1 MVSENL
7 LATYSLLSF
16 IQDSQKVDKG
26 KSILQ
31 LFIPI
36 VQETLNGMLSKRAID
51 GVIMGKSTL
60 EIRDAIK
67 ARFELEIP
75 PVALNSILSLIDT
88 DENRFVIN
96 SDKSFIIKAGYANGI
111 DKQYSNQKAWIS
123 SLKKNYKAFCNRE
136 NVDFD
141 FQELVIFIQDQKN
154 RIFEGNPTRITD
166 QKYYVSK
173 YVSEK
178 IRLKDKYY
186 KTICNIY
193 LGGIITSYLSFTIT
207 EGVMNTELLLDTN
220 FYISLCNLNTEE
232 SYETCCQLF
241 ETARNLGFRFSI
253 LQRTIEQIRILLTN
267 RIKNFECRSSR
278 AAWDESDIHAACVRR
293 GMDSSSDLQLYKD
306 GIMNDLAQKGINV
319 IHDAMIKSFIDK
331 ASISEEYRSL
341 KAIRR
346 NSESALN
353 DVIAQTYVEHKR
365 TSKKIAEF
373 SDVNCW
379 FLTNSTSF
387 NKHELEVPVWQR
399 KSINA
404 ADLLLLLW
412 YANPSLDLK
421 NTTSMLAM
429 SSLSANILRYRS
441 EKGPTI
447 KIIDKIQNRV
457 AKLQT
462 NGLVTQEAIAKL
474 CIRMSEGCIDET
486 EANRLVSMPTSEF
499 VKYVEHIRTSENAY
513 FEKEEENENLR
524 SEIDSL
530 NKKNETKDAKLKMK
544 DMQLHSFLYILF
556 AIVIYIIYWF
566 FIRKQI
572 LNEWV
577 DFSVQ
582 TIYWI
587 ITCVLTNFID
597 HGKIWL
603 GVKSFISPNSVIKK
617 IIEDKKSYPNKIPS

>member
-16 IQDSQKVDKG
+16 IQDNQNVDKS

-36 VQETLNGMLSKRAID
+36 VQDALNWMLSKNASSGEIK
-51 GVIMGKSTL
+51 GKSTL

-67 ARFELEIP
+67 IRFELEIP
-75 PVALNSILSLIDT
+75 PFALNSILSLMDT

-111 DKQYSNQKAWIS
+111 DKQYASQRKWIS
-123 SLKKNYKAFCNRE
+123 LLKNNYKIFCDRE
-136 NVDFD
+136 NVNFD
-141 FQELVIFIQDQKN
+141 FQELVTFIQDQKN
-154 RIFEGNPTRITD
+154 RIFEGNSTQVTN

-173 YVSEK
+173 YVAEK
-178 IRLKDKYY
+178 IRAKDTYY

-207 EGVMNTELLLDTN
+207 ERVMDTELLLDTN

-232 SYETCCQLF
+232 SYETCNQLF

-293 GMDSSSDLQLYKD
+293 GMNSSSDLQLYKD
-306 GIMNDLAQKGINV
+306 GIMNDLARKGINV
-319 IHDAMIKSFIDK
+319 INDAMIKPDIDK
-331 ASISEEYRSL
+331 ASRSEEYRSL
-341 KAIRR
+341 KVIRR

-353 DVIAQTYVEHKR
+353 DVIAQTYVENKR
-365 TSKKIAEF
+365 SSKKIAEF

-387 NKHELEVPVWQR
+387 NKHELKIPIWQR

-412 YANPSLDLK
+412 FANPSLDFG
-421 NTTSMLAM
+421 NTSSMLAM

-441 EKGPTI
+441 EKCPTV
-447 KIIDKIQNRV
+447 KIVDEIQHKV

-462 NGLVTQEAIAKL
+462 SGLVTQEAIAKL

-486 EANRLVSMPTSEF
+486 EANRLVTMPTSEF
-499 VKYVEHIRTSENAY
+499 VEYVEHIRTSENAY
-513 FEKEEENENLR
+513 YEIEAENENLR
-524 SEIDSL
+524 SKIASL
-530 NKKNETKDAKLKMK
+530 NEGDEIKDAKLEM
-544 DMQLHSFLYILF
+544 MGMRLYSFM
-556 AIVIYIIYWF
+556 YIIVAIIFYIVYWF

-572 LNEWV
+572 SNELL
-577 DFSVQ
+577 DFCVQ

-587 ITCVLTNFID
+587 ATCVLMNFIN

-603 GVKSFISPNSVIKK
+603 GLKSFFCPDSVMKK
-617 IIEDKKSYPNKIPS
+617 IAKNRRQLYQ

>member
-7 LATYSLLSF
+7 LATYSLLSV
-16 IQDSQKVDKG
+16 IQDSQKVDKR

-36 VQETLNGMLSKRAID
+36 VQATLNWMLSNATST
-51 GVIMGKSTL
+51 GVIMGKNTL

-67 ARFELEIP
+67 NRFEIEIP

-88 DENRFVIN
+88 DEKRFIVN
-96 SDKSFIIKAGYANGI
+96 TDKSFIIKAGYANEI
-111 DKQYSNQKAWIS
+111 DKQYSKQKEWIS
-123 SLKKNYKAFCNRE
+123 LLKKNYEAFCNRE
-136 NVDFD
+136 NVVFD
-141 FQELVIFIQDQKN
+141 FQELVTFIQDQKN
-154 RIFEGNPTRITD
+154 RIFEGNPTQITD

-173 YVSEK
+173 FVAEK

-186 KTICNIY
+186 KTICSIY
-193 LGGIITSYLSFTIT
+193 LGGVITSYLSFTIT
-207 EGVMNTELLLDTN
+207 EKVMDTELLLDTN

-232 SYETCCQLF
+232 SYETCSQLF
-241 ETARNLGFRFSI
+241 EMARNLGFRFSI
-253 LQRTIEQIRILLTN
+253 LQRTIEQIRILLSN
-267 RIKNFECRSSR
+267 RIRDFDCRDSR

-293 GMDSSSDLQLYKD
+293 EMVGSSELQLYKD
-306 GIMNDLAQKGINV
+306 GILNDLGQKGVNIIN
-319 IHDAMIKSFIDK
+319 DAMIRPIIEK
-331 ASISEEYRSL
+331 ASHSEEYRSL
-341 KAIRR
+341 KSIRK

-353 DVIAQTYVEHKR
+353 DVIAQKYVEHKR
-365 TSKKIAEF
+365 ASKKIAEF

-387 NKHELEVPVWQR
+387 NKHELEIPVWQR

-412 YANPSLDLK
+412 YANPSLDFE

-441 EKGPTI
+441 EKGPTA
-447 KIIDKIQNRV
+447 KIVDEIQHKV

-486 EANRLVSMPTSEF
+486 EANRLVTMPTSEF
-499 VKYVEHIRTSENAY
+499 VEYVERIRTSENAY
-513 FEKEEENENLR
+513 FEVEEENENLR
-524 SEIDSL
+524 SKIDILNEKSEI
-530 NKKNETKDAKLKMK
+530 KDAESEMK
-544 DMQLHSFLYILF
+544 DMRLYSVLYILA
-556 AIVIYIIYWF
+556 AIFVYIVYWF

-572 LNEWV
+572 LNEWI

-582 TIYWI
+582 TAYWI
-587 ITCVLTNFID
+587 VTCILPSFIN

-603 GVKSFISPNSVIKK
+603 GIKSLFRADSVVKK
-617 IIEDKKSYPNKIPS
+617 IMEDKRT

>member
-7 LATYSLLSF
+7 LATYSLLSV
-16 IQDSQKVDKG
+16 IQDSQKVDKR

-36 VQETLNGMLSKRAID
+36 VQATLKWMLSNATST
-51 GVIMGKSTL
+51 GVIMGKNIL

-67 ARFELEIP
+67 NRFEIEIP

-88 DENRFVIN
+88 DEKRFIVNI
-96 SDKSFIIKAGYANGI
+96 DKSFIIKAGYANGI
-111 DKQYSNQKAWIS
+111 DKQYSKQKEWIS
-123 SLKKNYKAFCNRE
+123 LLKKNYEAFCNRE
-136 NVDFD
+136 NVVFD
-141 FQELVIFIQDQKN
+141 FQELVTFIQDQKN
-154 RIFEGNPTRITD
+154 RIFEGNTTQITD

-173 YVSEK
+173 FVAEK

-186 KTICNIY
+186 KTICSIY

-207 EGVMNTELLLDTN
+207 EKVMDTELLLDTN

-232 SYETCCQLF
+232 SYETCSQLF
-241 ETARNLGFRFSI
+241 EMARNLGFRFSI
-253 LQRTIEQIRILLTN
+253 LQRTIEQIRILLSN
-267 RIKNFECRSSR
+267 RIRDFDCRDSR

-293 GMDSSSDLQLYKD
+293 EMVGSSELQLYKD
-306 GIMNDLAQKGINV
+306 GILNDLEQKGVNIIN
-319 IHDAMIKSFIDK
+319 DAMIRPIIEK
-331 ASISEEYRSL
+331 ASHSEEYRSL
-341 KAIRR
+341 KSIRK

-353 DVIAQTYVEHKR
+353 DVIAQKYVEHKR
-365 TSKKIAEF
+365 ASKKIAEF

-387 NKHELEVPVWQR
+387 NKHELEIPVWQR

-412 YANPSLDLK
+412 YANPSLDFE

-441 EKGPTI
+441 EKGPTA
-447 KIIDKIQNRV
+447 KIVDEIQHKL

-486 EANRLVSMPTSEF
+486 EANRLVTMPTSEF
-499 VKYVEHIRTSENAY
+499 VEYVEHIRTSENAY
-513 FEKEEENENLR
+513 YEVEEENENLR
-524 SEIDSL
+524 SKIDILNEKSEI
-530 NKKNETKDAKLKMK
+530 KDAESEMK
-544 DMQLHSFLYILF
+544 DMRLYGVLYIF
-556 AIVIYIIYWF
+556 ATIVVYIVYWF

-572 LNEWV
+572 LNEWI

-582 TIYWI
+582 TTYWI
-587 ITCVLTNFID
+587 FTCILPSFIN

-603 GVKSFISPNSVIKK
+603 GIKSLFRADYVVKK
-617 IIEDKKSYPNKIPS
+617 IMEDKRT

>member
-7 LATYSLLSF
+7 LATYSLLSV
-16 IQDSQKVDKG
+16 IQDSQKVDKR

-36 VQETLNGMLSKRAID
+36 VQATLNWMLSNATST
-51 GVIMGKSTL
+51 GVIMGKNTL

-67 ARFELEIP
+67 NRFEIEIP

-88 DENRFVIN
+88 DEKRFIVN
-96 SDKSFIIKAGYANGI
+96 TDKSFIIKAGYANGI
-111 DKQYSNQKAWIS
+111 DKQYSKQKEWIS
-123 SLKKNYKAFCNRE
+123 LLKKNYEAFCNRE
-136 NVDFD
+136 NVVFD
-141 FQELVIFIQDQKN
+141 FQELVTFIQDQKN
-154 RIFEGNPTRITD
+154 RIFEGNPTQITD

-173 YVSEK
+173 FVAEK

-186 KTICNIY
+186 KTICSIY
-193 LGGIITSYLSFTIT
+193 LGGVITSYLSFTIT
-207 EGVMNTELLLDTN
+207 EKVMDTELLLDTN

-232 SYETCCQLF
+232 SYETCSQLF
-241 ETARNLGFRFSI
+241 EMARNLGFRFSI
-253 LQRTIEQIRILLTN
+253 LQRTIEQIRILLSN
-267 RIKNFECRSSR
+267 RIRDFDCRDSR

-293 GMDSSSDLQLYKD
+293 EMVGSSELQLYKD
-306 GIMNDLAQKGINV
+306 GILNDLGQKGVNIIN
-319 IHDAMIKSFIDK
+319 DAMIRPIIEK
-331 ASISEEYRSL
+331 ASHSEEYRSL
-341 KAIRR
+341 KSIRK

-353 DVIAQTYVEHKR
+353 DVIAQKYVEHKR
-365 TSKKIAEF
+365 ASKKIAEF

-387 NKHELEVPVWQR
+387 NKHELEIPVWQR

-412 YANPSLDLK
+412 YANPSLDFE

-441 EKGPTI
+441 EKGPTA
-447 KIIDKIQNRV
+447 KIVDEIQHKV

-486 EANRLVSMPTSEF
+486 EANRLVTMPTSEF
-499 VKYVEHIRTSENAY
+499 VEYVEHIRTSENAY
-513 FEKEEENENLR
+513 FEVEEENENLR
-524 SEIDSL
+524 SKIDILNEKSEI
-530 NKKNETKDAKLKMK
+530 KDAESEMK
-544 DMQLHSFLYILF
+544 DMRLYSVLYILA
-556 AIVIYIIYWF
+556 AIVVYIVYWF

-572 LNEWV
+572 LNEWI

-582 TIYWI
+582 TAYWI
-587 ITCVLTNFID
+587 VTCILPSFIN

-603 GVKSFISPNSVIKK
+603 GIKSLFRADSVVKK
-617 IIEDKKSYPNKIPS
+617 IMEDKRT

>member
-1 MVSENL
+1 
-7 LATYSLLSF
+7 
-16 IQDSQKVDKG
+16 
-26 KSILQ
+26 
-31 LFIPI
+31 
-36 VQETLNGMLSKRAID
+36 
-51 GVIMGKSTL
+51 MGKSTL

-67 ARFELEIP
+67 NRFELEIP
-75 PVALNSILSLIDT
+75 PAALNSILSLIDT
-88 DENRFVIN
+88 DEKRFIVN

-111 DKQYSNQKAWIS
+111 DKQYSKQKEWIS
-123 SLKKNYKAFCNRE
+123 LLKKNYKAFCNRE
-136 NVDFD
+136 NVVFD
-141 FQELVIFIQDQKN
+141 FQELVTFIQDQKN
-154 RIFEGNPTRITD
+154 RIFEGNPTQITD

-173 YVSEK
+173 FVAEK

-186 KTICNIY
+186 KTICSIY
-193 LGGIITSYLSFTIT
+193 LGGVITSYLSFTIT
-207 EGVMNTELLLDTN
+207 EKVMDTELLLDTN

-232 SYETCCQLF
+232 SYETCSQLF
-241 ETARNLGFRFSI
+241 EMARNLGFRFSI
-253 LQRTIEQIRILLTN
+253 LQRTIEQIRILLSN
-267 RIKNFECRSSR
+267 RIRDFDCRDSR

-293 GMDSSSDLQLYKD
+293 EMVGSSELQLYKD
-306 GIMNDLAQKGINV
+306 GILNDLGQKGVNIIN
-319 IHDAMIKSFIDK
+319 DAMIRPIIEK
-331 ASISEEYRSL
+331 ASHSEEYRSL
-341 KAIRR
+341 KSIRK

-353 DVIAQTYVEHKR
+353 DVIAQKYVEHKR
-365 TSKKIAEF
+365 ASKKIAEF

-387 NKHELEVPVWQR
+387 NKHELEIPVWQR

-412 YANPSLDLK
+412 YANPSLDLR
-421 NTTSMLAM
+421 NTASMLAM

-447 KIIDKIQNRV
+447 KIIDEIQNKV
-457 AKLQT
+457 AKLQI

-499 VKYVEHIRTSENAY
+499 VEYVEHIRTSENAY

-524 SEIDSL
+524 FEIDSL
-530 NKKNETKDAKLKMK
+530 NKKNEIKDAKLKMK
-544 DMQLHSFLYILF
+544 DMQLHSFLYILV
-556 AIVIYIIYWF
+556 AIIIYTIYWF

-572 LNEWV
+572 LNEWL

-582 TIYWI
+582 TIYWV
-587 ITCVLTNFID
+587 ITCVLMNFID

-603 GVKSFISPNSVIKK
+603 GIKSFISPNSVIKK
-617 IIEDKKSYPNKIPS
+617 IVENREKLL

>member
-16 IQDSQKVDKG
+16 IQDSQKEDKR

-36 VQETLNGMLSKRAID
+36 VQATLNWMLSKKANTGI
-51 GVIMGKSTL
+51 IKGKSTL

-67 ARFELEIP
+67 LRFELEIP

-88 DENRFVIN
+88 DKNRFTIN
-96 SDKSFIIKAGYANGI
+96 SDKSFIIKDGYANSI
-111 DKQYSNQKAWIS
+111 DIQYANQKQWIS
-123 SLKKNYKAFCNRE
+123 QLTKDYKSFCNRE
-136 NVDFD
+136 KVDFD
-141 FQELVIFIQDQKN
+141 FQELVTFIQDQKN
-154 RIFEGNPTRITD
+154 RIFDGNPTQITE
-166 QKYYVSK
+166 QKYHVSK
-173 YVSEK
+173 YVAEK
-178 IRLKDKYY
+178 IRKKDEYY

-207 EGVMNTELLLDTN
+207 ERVMDTELLLDTN

-232 SYETCCQLF
+232 SYETCSQLF

-253 LQRTIEQIRILLTN
+253 LQRTIEQIKILLTN
-267 RIKNFECRSSR
+267 RIKNFEYRSSR

-293 GMDSSSDLQLYKD
+293 EMNSSSELQLYKD
-306 GIMNDLAQKGINV
+306 DIMNDLAQKGINV
-319 IHDAMIKSFIDK
+319 IHDAMIKTYIDK
-331 ASISEEYRSL
+331 ASKSEEYRSL

-346 NSESALN
+346 NPESALN
-353 DVIAQTYVEHKR
+353 DVIAQKYVEHKR
-365 TSKKIAEF
+365 ASKKIAEF

-387 NKHELEVPVWQR
+387 NKHELEIPVWQR

-412 YANPSLDLK
+412 YANPSLDLR

-441 EKGPTI
+441 EKCPTAR
-447 KIIDKIQNRV
+447 IIDEIQNKV
-457 AKLQT
+457 AKLQI
-462 NGLVTQEAIAKL
+462 NNHVTQEAIAKL

-486 EANRLVSMPTSEF
+486 EANRIVSMPTSEF
-499 VKYVEHIRTSENAY
+499 VEYVQHIRTSEDAY
-513 FEKEEENENLR
+513 NDIKNENEKLLSKINILNENGEIKEAE
-524 SEIDSL
+524 SE
-530 NKKNETKDAKLKMK
+530 MK
-544 DMQLHSFLYILF
+544 DMRLYSVLYIF
-556 AIVIYIIYWF
+556 ATIVFYIIYWF

-572 LNEWV
+572 LIEWL
-577 DFSVQ
+577 DFFIQ
-582 TIYWI
+582 GIYWI
-587 ITCVLTNFID
+587 ITVVLINFIN

-603 GVKSFISPNSVIKK
+603 GIKSFFSADSVVKT
-617 IIEDKKSYPNKIPS
+617 IIDNKRKLSQ

>member
-7 LATYSLLSF
+7 LATYSLLSV
-16 IQDSQKVDKG
+16 IQDSQKVDKR

-36 VQETLNGMLSKRAID
+36 VQATLNWMLSNATST
-51 GVIMGKSTL
+51 GVIMGKNTL

-67 ARFELEIP
+67 NRFEIEIP

-88 DENRFVIN
+88 DEKRFIVN
-96 SDKSFIIKAGYANGI
+96 TDKSFIIKAGYANGI
-111 DKQYSNQKAWIS
+111 DKQYSKQKEWIS
-123 SLKKNYKAFCNRE
+123 LLKKNYEAFCNRE
-136 NVDFD
+136 NVVFD
-141 FQELVIFIQDQKN
+141 FQELVTFIQDQKN
-154 RIFEGNPTRITD
+154 RIFEGNPTQITD

-173 YVSEK
+173 FVAEK

-186 KTICNIY
+186 KTICSIY
-193 LGGIITSYLSFTIT
+193 LGGVITSYLSFTIT
-207 EGVMNTELLLDTN
+207 EKVMDTELLLDTN

-232 SYETCCQLF
+232 SYETCSQLF
-241 ETARNLGFRFSI
+241 EMARNLGFRFSI
-253 LQRTIEQIRILLTN
+253 LQRTIEQIRILLSN
-267 RIKNFECRSSR
+267 RIRDFDCRDSR
-278 AAWDESDIHAACVRR
+278 AAWDESDIHAACIRR
-293 GMDSSSDLQLYKD
+293 EMVGSSELQLYKD
-306 GIMNDLAQKGINV
+306 GILNDLGQKGVNIIN
-319 IHDAMIKSFIDK
+319 DAMIRPIIEK
-331 ASISEEYRSL
+331 ASHSEEYRSL
-341 KAIRR
+341 KSIRK

-353 DVIAQTYVEHKR
+353 DVIAQKYVEHKR
-365 TSKKIAEF
+365 ASKKIAEF

-387 NKHELEVPVWQR
+387 NKHELEIPVWQR

-412 YANPSLDLK
+412 YANPSLDFE

-441 EKGPTI
+441 EKGPTA
-447 KIIDKIQNRV
+447 KIVDEIQHKV

-462 NGLVTQEAIAKL
+462 SGLVTQEAIAKL

-486 EANRLVSMPTSEF
+486 EANRLVTMPTSEF
-499 VKYVEHIRTSENAY
+499 VEYVEHIRTSENAY
-513 FEKEEENENLR
+513 FEVEEENENLR
-524 SEIDSL
+524 SKIDILNEKSEI
-530 NKKNETKDAKLKMK
+530 KDAESEMK
-544 DMQLHSFLYILF
+544 DMRLYSVLYILA
-556 AIVIYIIYWF
+556 AIFVYIVYWF

-572 LNEWV
+572 LNEWI

-582 TIYWI
+582 TAYWI
-587 ITCVLTNFID
+587 VTCILPSFIN

-603 GVKSFISPNSVIKK
+603 GIKSLFRADSVVKK
-617 IIEDKKSYPNKIPS
+617 IMEDKRT

>member
-1 MVSENL
+1 MVSEKL
-7 LATYSLLSF
+7 LATYSLLSV
-16 IQDSQKVDKG
+16 IQDSQKVDKR

-36 VQETLNGMLSKRAID
+36 VQATLNWMLSNATST
-51 GVIMGKSTL
+51 GVIMGKNTL

-67 ARFELEIP
+67 NRFEIEIP

-88 DENRFVIN
+88 DEKRFIVN
-96 SDKSFIIKAGYANGI
+96 TDKSFIIKAGYANGI
-111 DKQYSNQKAWIS
+111 DKQYSKQKEWIS
-123 SLKKNYKAFCNRE
+123 LLKKNYEAFCNRE
-136 NVDFD
+136 NVFFD
-141 FQELVIFIQDQKN
+141 FQELVTFIQDQKN
-154 RIFEGNPTRITD
+154 RIFEGNPTQITD

-173 YVSEK
+173 FVAEK

-186 KTICNIY
+186 KTICSIY
-193 LGGIITSYLSFTIT
+193 LGGVITSYLSFTIT
-207 EGVMNTELLLDTN
+207 EKVMDTELLLDTN

-232 SYETCCQLF
+232 SYETCSQLF
-241 ETARNLGFRFSI
+241 EMARNLGFRFSI
-253 LQRTIEQIRILLTN
+253 LQRTIEQIRILLSN
-267 RIKNFECRSSR
+267 RIRDFDCRDSR

-293 GMDSSSDLQLYKD
+293 EMVGSSELQLYKD
-306 GIMNDLAQKGINV
+306 GILNDLGQKGVNIIN
-319 IHDAMIKSFIDK
+319 DAMIRPIIEK
-331 ASISEEYRSL
+331 ASHSEEYRSL
-341 KAIRR
+341 KSIRK

-353 DVIAQTYVEHKR
+353 DVIAQKYVEHKR
-365 TSKKIAEF
+365 ASKKIAEF

-387 NKHELEVPVWQR
+387 NKHELEIPVWQR

-412 YANPSLDLK
+412 YANPSLDFE

-441 EKGPTI
+441 EKGPTA
-447 KIIDKIQNRV
+447 KIVDEIQHKV

-486 EANRLVSMPTSEF
+486 EANRLVTMPTSEF
-499 VKYVEHIRTSENAY
+499 VEYVEHIRTSENAY
-513 FEKEEENENLR
+513 FEVEEENENLR
-524 SEIDSL
+524 SKIDILNEKSEI
-530 NKKNETKDAKLKMK
+530 KDAESEMK
-544 DMQLHSFLYILF
+544 DMRLYSVLYILA
-556 AIVIYIIYWF
+556 AIFIYIVYWF

-572 LNEWV
+572 LNEWI

-582 TIYWI
+582 TAYWI
-587 ITCVLTNFID
+587 VTCILPSFIN

-603 GVKSFISPNSVIKK
+603 GIKSLFRADSVVKK
-617 IIEDKKSYPNKIPS
+617 IMEDKRT

>member
-16 IQDSQKVDKG
+16 IQDSQKVNKG

-36 VQETLNGMLSKRAID
+36 VQETLNWMLSQKATN

-88 DENRFVIN
+88 DKNRFVIN
-96 SDKSFIIKAGYANGI
+96 SDKSFIIKAGYATKVN
-111 DKQYSNQKAWIS
+111 KQYSIEKERIS
-123 SLKKNYKAFCNRE
+123 LLKKNYKIYCDRE

-154 RIFEGNPTRITD
+154 RIFEGNPTQITD

-173 YVSEK
+173 YVAEK
-178 IRLKDKYY
+178 IRSKDRYY
-186 KTICNIY
+186 KIICNIY

-207 EGVMNTELLLDTN
+207 EKVMDTELLLDTN

-232 SYETCCQLF
+232 SYETCFQLF

-267 RIKNFECRSSR
+267 RIINFEDKDSR

-293 GMDSSSDLQLYKD
+293 GLDSSSDLQLYKD
-306 GIMNDLAQKGINV
+306 GIMNDLAKKGINV
-319 IHDAMIKSFIDK
+319 IYDTAIRPLIDK
-331 ASISEEYRSL
+331 ASKSDEYRVL
-341 KAIRR
+341 KNIRR
-346 NSESALN
+346 NTESALN

-365 TSKKIAEF
+365 SSKKIAEF

-379 FLTNSTSF
+379 FLTNSISF
-387 NKHELEVPVWQR
+387 NKHELEIPVWQR

-421 NTTSMLAM
+421 NATSMLAM

-441 EKGPTI
+441 EKGPTA
-447 KIIDKIQNRV
+447 KIVDEIQNRI
-457 AKLQT
+457 AKLQI

-474 CIRMSEGCIDET
+474 CIRMSEGCIDDT
-486 EANRLVSMPTSEF
+486 EASRLVSMPTSEF
-499 VKYVEHIRTSENAY
+499 IEYVEHIRTSENAY
-513 FEKEEENENLR
+513 FEKEEENKNLR
-524 SEIDSL
+524 FEIDSL
-530 NKKNETKDAKLKMK
+530 SRKNEIQDAKLEMK
-544 DMQLHSFLYILF
+544 NMQLHSFLYIFF

-572 LNEWV
+572 PNEWL

-582 TIYWI
+582 TIYWV
-587 ITCVLTNFID
+587 ITCVLMNFID

-603 GVKSFISPNSVIKK
+603 GVKSFIKPDSVINK
-617 IIEDKKSYPNKIPS
+617 IIKDKNKLSQ

>member
-7 LATYSLLSF
+7 LATYSLLSV
-16 IQDSQKVDKG
+16 IQDSQKVDKR

-36 VQETLNGMLSKRAID
+36 VQATLNWMLSNATST

-67 ARFELEIP
+67 NRFELEIP

-88 DENRFVIN
+88 DEKRFIVN
-96 SDKSFIIKAGYANGI
+96 TDKSFIIKAGYANGI
-111 DKQYSNQKAWIS
+111 DKQYSKQKEWIS
-123 SLKKNYKAFCNRE
+123 LLRKNYEAFCNRE
-136 NVDFD
+136 NVVFD
-141 FQELVIFIQDQKN
+141 FQELVTFIQDQKN
-154 RIFEGNPTRITD
+154 RIFEGNPTQITN

-173 YVSEK
+173 FVAEK

-186 KTICNIY
+186 KTICSIY
-193 LGGIITSYLSFTIT
+193 LGGVITSYLSFTLT
-207 EGVMNTELLLDTN
+207 EKVMDTELLLDTN

-232 SYETCCQLF
+232 SYETCSQLF
-241 ETARNLGFRFSI
+241 EMARNLGFRFSI
-253 LQRTIEQIRILLTN
+253 LQRTIEQIRILLSN
-267 RIKNFECRSSR
+267 RIRDFDCRDSR

-293 GMDSSSDLQLYKD
+293 EMVGSSELQLYKD
-306 GIMNDLAQKGINV
+306 GILNDLGRKGVNIIN
-319 IHDAMIKSFIDK
+319 DAMIRPIIEK
-331 ASISEEYRSL
+331 ASHSEEYRSL
-341 KAIRR
+341 KSIRK

-353 DVIAQTYVEHKR
+353 DVIAQKYVEHKR
-365 TSKKIAEF
+365 ASKKIAEF

-387 NKHELEVPVWQR
+387 NKHELEIPVWQR

-412 YANPSLDLK
+412 YTNPSLNFE
-421 NTTSMLAM
+421 NTSSMLAM
-429 SSLSANILRYRS
+429 SSLSANILRYMS
-441 EKGPTI
+441 EKGPTA
-447 KIIDKIQNRV
+447 KIVDEIQHKV

-462 NGLVTQEAIAKL
+462 KGLVTQEAIAKL

-486 EANRLVSMPTSEF
+486 EANRLVTMPTSEF
-499 VKYVEHIRTSENAY
+499 VEYVEHIRTSENAY
-513 FEKEEENENLR
+513 FEVEEENENLR
-524 SEIDSL
+524 SKIDILNEKSEI
-530 NKKNETKDAKLKMK
+530 KNAESEMK
-544 DMQLHSFLYILF
+544 DMRLYSVLYIF
-556 AIVIYIIYWF
+556 AAIIVYIVYWF

-572 LNEWV
+572 SNEWI

-582 TIYWI
+582 TTYWI
-587 ITCVLTNFID
+587 VTCILPSFIN

-603 GVKSFISPNSVIKK
+603 GIKSLFRANSVVKK
-617 IIEDKKSYPNKIPS
+617 IMEDKRK

>member
-16 IQDSQKVDKG
+16 IQDSQKFNKG

-36 VQETLNGMLSKRAID
+36 VQETLNWMLSQNASNR
-51 GVIMGKSTL
+51 VIKGKSVL

-67 ARFELEIP
+67 VRFDLEIP

-88 DENRFVIN
+88 DKNRFVIF
-96 SDKSFIIKAGYANGI
+96 SDNSFIIKAGYALEV
-111 DKQYSNQKAWIS
+111 DKQYTIQKKRIS
-123 SLKKNYKAFCNRE
+123 HLRDNYKIYCDRE
-136 NVDFD
+136 NVDFN

-154 RIFEGNPTRITD
+154 RIFEGNPTQITD

-173 YVSEK
+173 YIAEK
-178 IRLKDKYY
+178 IQSKDQYY
-186 KTICNIY
+186 QTICNIY
-193 LGGIITSYLSFTIT
+193 LGGIITSYLSFTIS
-207 EGVMNTELLLDTN
+207 EKVMDTELLIDTN

-232 SYETCCQLF
+232 SYETCSQLF

-253 LQRTIEQIRILLTN
+253 LDRTIEQIRILLTN
-267 RIKNFECRSSR
+267 RIKNFECKDSR

-306 GIMNDLAQKGINV
+306 GIMNDLAKKGINV
-319 IHDAMIKSFIDK
+319 IHDTAIKFLIDK
-331 ASISEEYRSL
+331 SLKSEEYRSL

-346 NSESALN
+346 NSDSALN
-353 DVIAQTYVEHKR
+353 DVIAQKYVEYKR
-365 TSKKIAEF
+365 SSKKIAEF

-387 NKHELEVPVWQR
+387 NKHELEISAWQR

-412 YANPSLDLK
+412 YANPSIVLK

-441 EKGPTI
+441 EKGPTA
-447 KIIDKIQNRV
+447 KIVNEIQNRV
-457 AKLQT
+457 AKLQI

-474 CIRMSEGCIDET
+474 CIRMSEGCIDDT
-486 EANRLVSMPTSEF
+486 EANRIVSMQTSEF
-499 VKYVEHIRTSENAY
+499 VEYVEHIKTSEYAY
-513 FEKEEENENLR
+513 FVTLR
-524 SEIDSL
+524 
-530 NKKNETKDAKLKMK
+530 
-544 DMQLHSFLYILF
+544 
-556 AIVIYIIYWF
+556 
-566 FIRKQI
+566 
-572 LNEWV
+572 
-577 DFSVQ
+577 
-582 TIYWI
+582 
-587 ITCVLTNFID
+587 
-597 HGKIWL
+597 
-603 GVKSFISPNSVIKK
+603 
-617 IIEDKKSYPNKIPS
+617 

>member
-7 LATYSLLSF
+7 LATYSLLSV
-16 IQDSQKVDKG
+16 IQDSQKVDKR

-36 VQETLNGMLSKRAID
+36 VQATLNWMLSNATST
-51 GVIMGKSTL
+51 GVIMGKNTL

-67 ARFELEIP
+67 NRFEIEIP

-88 DENRFVIN
+88 DEKRFIVN
-96 SDKSFIIKAGYANGI
+96 TDKSFIIKAGYANGI
-111 DKQYSNQKAWIS
+111 DKQYSKQKEWIS
-123 SLKKNYKAFCNRE
+123 LLKKNYEAFCNRE
-136 NVDFD
+136 NVVFD
-141 FQELVIFIQDQKN
+141 FQELVTFIQDQKN
-154 RIFEGNPTRITD
+154 RIFEGNPTQITD

-173 YVSEK
+173 FVAEN

-186 KTICNIY
+186 KTICSIY
-193 LGGIITSYLSFTIT
+193 LGGVITSYLSFTIT
-207 EGVMNTELLLDTN
+207 EKVMDTELLLDTN

-232 SYETCCQLF
+232 SYETCSQLF
-241 ETARNLGFRFSI
+241 EMARNLGFRFSI
-253 LQRTIEQIRILLTN
+253 LQRTIEQIRILLSN
-267 RIKNFECRSSR
+267 RIRDFDCRDSR

-293 GMDSSSDLQLYKD
+293 EMVGSSELQLYKD
-306 GIMNDLAQKGINV
+306 GILNDLGQKGVNIIN
-319 IHDAMIKSFIDK
+319 DAMIRPIIEK
-331 ASISEEYRSL
+331 ASHSEEYRSL
-341 KAIRR
+341 KSIRK

-353 DVIAQTYVEHKR
+353 DVIAQKYVERKR
-365 TSKKIAEF
+365 ASKKIAEF

-387 NKHELEVPVWQR
+387 NKHELEIPVWQR

-412 YANPSLDLK
+412 YANPSLDFE

-441 EKGPTI
+441 EKGPTA
-447 KIIDKIQNRV
+447 KIVDEIQHKV

-486 EANRLVSMPTSEF
+486 EANRLVTMPTSEF
-499 VKYVEHIRTSENAY
+499 VEYVEHIRTSENAY
-513 FEKEEENENLR
+513 FEVEEENENLR
-524 SEIDSL
+524 SKIDIL
-530 NKKNETKDAKLKMK
+530 NEKNEIKDAESEMK
-544 DMQLHSFLYILF
+544 DMRLYSVLYILA
-556 AIVIYIIYWF
+556 AIFIYIVYWF

-572 LNEWV
+572 LNEWI

-582 TIYWI
+582 TAYWI
-587 ITCVLTNFID
+587 VTCILPSFIN

-603 GVKSFISPNSVIKK
+603 GIKSLFRADSVVKK
-617 IIEDKKSYPNKIPS
+617 IMEDKRT

>member
-7 LATYSLLSF
+7 LATYSLLSV
-16 IQDSQKVDKG
+16 IQDSQKVDKR

-36 VQETLNGMLSKRAID
+36 VQATLNWMLSNATST

-67 ARFELEIP
+67 NRFELEIP
-75 PVALNSILSLIDT
+75 PVALYSILSLIDT
-88 DENRFVIN
+88 DEKRFIVN
-96 SDKSFIIKAGYANGI
+96 TDKSFIIKAGYANGI
-111 DKQYSNQKAWIS
+111 DKQYSKQKEWIS
-123 SLKKNYKAFCNRE
+123 LLRKNYEAFCNRE
-136 NVDFD
+136 NVVFD
-141 FQELVIFIQDQKN
+141 FQELVTFIQDQKN
-154 RIFEGNPTRITD
+154 RIFEGNPTQITN

-173 YVSEK
+173 FVAEK

-186 KTICNIY
+186 KTICSIY
-193 LGGIITSYLSFTIT
+193 LGGVITSYLSFTLT
-207 EGVMNTELLLDTN
+207 EKVMDTELLLDTN

-232 SYETCCQLF
+232 SYETCSQLF
-241 ETARNLGFRFSI
+241 EMARNLGFRFSI
-253 LQRTIEQIRILLTN
+253 LQRTIEQIRILLSN
-267 RIKNFECRSSR
+267 RIRDFDCRDSR

-293 GMDSSSDLQLYKD
+293 EMVGSSELQLYKD
-306 GIMNDLAQKGINV
+306 GILNDLGRKGVNIIN
-319 IHDAMIKSFIDK
+319 DAMIRPIIEK
-331 ASISEEYRSL
+331 ASHSEEYRSL
-341 KAIRR
+341 KSIRK

-353 DVIAQTYVEHKR
+353 DVIAQKYVEHKR
-365 TSKKIAEF
+365 ASKKIAEF

-387 NKHELEVPVWQR
+387 NKHELEIPVWQR

-412 YANPSLDLK
+412 YTNPSLNFE
-421 NTTSMLAM
+421 NTSSMLAM

-441 EKGPTI
+441 EKGPTA
-447 KIIDKIQNRV
+447 KIVDEIQHKV

-462 NGLVTQEAIAKL
+462 KGLVTQEAIAKL

-486 EANRLVSMPTSEF
+486 EANRLVTMPTSEF
-499 VKYVEHIRTSENAY
+499 VEYVEHIRTSENAY
-513 FEKEEENENLR
+513 FEVEEENENLR
-524 SEIDSL
+524 SKIDILNEKSEI
-530 NKKNETKDAKLKMK
+530 KNAESEMK
-544 DMQLHSFLYILF
+544 DMRLYSVLYIF
-556 AIVIYIIYWF
+556 AAIIVYIVYWF

-572 LNEWV
+572 SNEWI

-582 TIYWI
+582 TTYWI
-587 ITCVLTNFID
+587 VTCILPSFIN

-603 GVKSFISPNSVIKK
+603 GIKSLFRANSVVKK
-617 IIEDKKSYPNKIPS
+617 IMEDKRK

>member
-1 MVSENL
+1 MVSEKL
-7 LATYSLLSF
+7 LATYSLLSV
-16 IQDSQKVDKG
+16 IQDSQKVDKR

-36 VQETLNGMLSKRAID
+36 VQATLNWMLSNATST
-51 GVIMGKSTL
+51 GVIMGKNTL

-67 ARFELEIP
+67 NRFEIEIP

-88 DENRFVIN
+88 DEKRFIVN
-96 SDKSFIIKAGYANGI
+96 TDKSFIIKAGYANGI
-111 DKQYSNQKAWIS
+111 DIQYSKQKEWIS
-123 SLKKNYKAFCNRE
+123 LLKKNYEAFCNRE
-136 NVDFD
+136 NVFFD
-141 FQELVIFIQDQKN
+141 FQELVTFIQDQKN
-154 RIFEGNPTRITD
+154 RIFEGNPTQITD

-173 YVSEK
+173 FVAEK

-186 KTICNIY
+186 KTICSIY
-193 LGGIITSYLSFTIT
+193 LGGVITSYLSFTIT
-207 EGVMNTELLLDTN
+207 EKVMDTELLLDTN

-232 SYETCCQLF
+232 SYETCSQLF
-241 ETARNLGFRFSI
+241 EMARNLGFRFSI
-253 LQRTIEQIRILLTN
+253 LQRTIEQIRILLSN
-267 RIKNFECRSSR
+267 RIRDFDCRDSR

-293 GMDSSSDLQLYKD
+293 EMVGSSELQLYKD
-306 GIMNDLAQKGINV
+306 GILNDLGQKGVNIIN
-319 IHDAMIKSFIDK
+319 DAMIRPIIEK
-331 ASISEEYRSL
+331 ASHSKEYRSL
-341 KAIRR
+341 KSIRK

-353 DVIAQTYVEHKR
+353 DVIAQKYVEHKR
-365 TSKKIAEF
+365 SSKKIAEF

-387 NKHELEVPVWQR
+387 NKHELEIPVWQR

-412 YANPSLDLK
+412 YANPSLDFE

-429 SSLSANILRYRS
+429 SSLSANILRYRR
-441 EKGPTI
+441 EKGPTA
-447 KIIDKIQNRV
+447 KIVDEIQHKV

-486 EANRLVSMPTSEF
+486 EANRLVTMPTSEF
-499 VKYVEHIRTSENAY
+499 VEYVEHIRTSENAY
-513 FEKEEENENLR
+513 FEVEEENENLR
-524 SEIDSL
+524 SKIDILNEKSEI
-530 NKKNETKDAKLKMK
+530 KDAESEMK
-544 DMQLHSFLYILF
+544 DMRLYSVLYILT
-556 AIVIYIIYWF
+556 AIFIYIVYWF

-572 LNEWV
+572 LNEWI

-582 TIYWI
+582 TAYWI
-587 ITCVLTNFID
+587 VTCILPSFIN

-603 GVKSFISPNSVIKK
+603 GIKSLFRADSVVKK
-617 IIEDKKSYPNKIPS
+617 IMEDKRT

>member
-16 IQDSQKVDKG
+16 IQDSQKEDKS

-36 VQETLNGMLSKRAID
+36 VQDTLNWMLSQNANTGEIK
-51 GVIMGKSTL
+51 GKSTL
-60 EIRDAIK
+60 EIRDVIK
-67 ARFELEIP
+67 MRFELEIP
-75 PVALNSILSLIDT
+75 PFALNSILSLIDT

-96 SDKSFIIKAGYANGI
+96 ADKSFIIKAGYSNGI
-111 DKQYSNQKAWIS
+111 DKQYESQKKRIS
-123 SLKKNYKAFCNRE
+123 LLKKNYKSFCYRE
-136 NVDFD
+136 NVNFE
-141 FQELVIFIQDQKN
+141 FQELVTFIQDQKN
-154 RIFEGNPTRITD
+154 RIFEGNSTQITD
-166 QKYYVSK
+166 QRYYVSK
-173 YVSEK
+173 YVAEK
-178 IRLKDKYY
+178 IRTKDTYY

-207 EGVMNTELLLDTN
+207 ERVMDTELLLDTN

-232 SYETCCQLF
+232 SYETCKQLF

-293 GMDSSSDLQLYKD
+293 GMNSSSDLQLYKD
-306 GIMNDLAQKGINV
+306 GIMNDLASKGINV
-319 IHDAMIKSFIDK
+319 INDTMIRPDIEK
-331 ASISEEYRSL
+331 ASKSEEYRSL
-341 KAIRR
+341 KVIRR

-365 TSKKIAEF
+365 SSKKIAEF

-387 NKHELEVPVWQR
+387 NKHELEIPVWQR

-412 YANPSLDLK
+412 YANPSLDLG

-441 EKGPTI
+441 EKGPAA
-447 KIIDKIQNRV
+447 KIVDKIQHRV
-457 AKLQT
+457 AQLQT

-499 VKYVEHIRTSENAY
+499 IKYVEQIRTSENSYYEVEA
-513 FEKEEENENLR
+513 ENEDLR
-524 SEIDSL
+524 SKIDIL
-530 NKKNETKDAKLKMK
+530 NEDSKIKDAKLEMREL
-544 DMQLHSFLYILF
+544 QLHSVFYIIA
-556 AIVIYIIYWF
+556 AIVIYLTYWF
-566 FIRKQI
+566 FIREKI
-572 LNEWV
+572 KIEWI
-577 DFSVQ
+577 DSVIQ
-582 TIYWI
+582 LGYWI
-587 ITCVLTNFID
+587 VTSILINFIN

-603 GVKSFISPNSVIKK
+603 GIKSFFCQKSVLRQITN
-617 IIEDKKSYPNKIPS
+617 KKSSI

>member
-16 IQDSQKVDKG
+16 IQDSQKEDKS

-36 VQETLNGMLSKRAID
+36 VQDTLNWMLSQNANTGEIK
-51 GVIMGKSTL
+51 GKSTL
-60 EIRDAIK
+60 EIRDVIK
-67 ARFELEIP
+67 MRFELEIP
-75 PVALNSILSLIDT
+75 PFALNSILSLIDT

-96 SDKSFIIKAGYANGI
+96 ADKSFIIKAGYSNGI
-111 DKQYSNQKAWIS
+111 DKQYESQKKRIS
-123 SLKKNYKAFCNRE
+123 LLKKNYKSFCYRE
-136 NVDFD
+136 NVNFE
-141 FQELVIFIQDQKN
+141 FQELVTFIQDQKN
-154 RIFEGNPTRITD
+154 RIFEGNSTQITD
-166 QKYYVSK
+166 QRYYVSK
-173 YVSEK
+173 YVAEK
-178 IRLKDKYY
+178 IRTKDTYY

-207 EGVMNTELLLDTN
+207 ERVMDTELLLDTN

-232 SYETCCQLF
+232 SYETCKQLF

-293 GMDSSSDLQLYKD
+293 GMNSSSDLQLYKD
-306 GIMNDLAQKGINV
+306 GIMNDLASKGINV
-319 IHDAMIKSFIDK
+319 INDTMIRPDIEK
-331 ASISEEYRSL
+331 ASKSEEYHSL
-341 KAIRR
+341 KVIRR

-365 TSKKIAEF
+365 SSKKIAEF

-387 NKHELEVPVWQR
+387 NKHELEIPVWQR

-412 YANPSLDLK
+412 YANPSLDLG

-441 EKGPTI
+441 EKGPAA
-447 KIIDKIQNRV
+447 KIVDKIQHRV
-457 AKLQT
+457 AQLQT

-499 VKYVEHIRTSENAY
+499 IKYVEQIRTSENSYYEVEA
-513 FEKEEENENLR
+513 ENEDLR
-524 SEIDSL
+524 SKIDIL
-530 NKKNETKDAKLKMK
+530 NEDSKIKDAKLEMREL
-544 DMQLHSFLYILF
+544 QLHSVFYIIA
-556 AIVIYIIYWF
+556 AIVIYLTYWF
-566 FIRKQI
+566 FIREKI
-572 LNEWV
+572 KIEWI
-577 DFSVQ
+577 DSVVQ
-582 TIYWI
+582 LGYWI
-587 ITCVLTNFID
+587 VTSILINFIN

-603 GVKSFISPNSVIKK
+603 GIKSLFCQKSVLRQITN
-617 IIEDKKSYPNKIPS
+617 KKSSI

>member
-16 IQDSQKVDKG
+16 IQDSQKEDKS

-36 VQETLNGMLSKRAID
+36 VQDTLNWMLSQNVNTGEIK
-51 GVIMGKSTL
+51 GKSTL
-60 EIRDAIK
+60 EIRDVIK
-67 ARFELEIP
+67 MRFELEIP
-75 PVALNSILSLIDT
+75 PFALNSILSLIDT

-96 SDKSFIIKAGYANGI
+96 ADKSFIIKAGYSNGI
-111 DKQYSNQKAWIS
+111 DKQYESQKKRIS
-123 SLKKNYKAFCNRE
+123 LLKKNYKSFCYRE
-136 NVDFD
+136 NVNFE
-141 FQELVIFIQDQKN
+141 FQELVTFIQDQKN
-154 RIFEGNPTRITD
+154 RIFEGNSTQITD
-166 QKYYVSK
+166 QRYYVSK
-173 YVSEK
+173 YVAEK
-178 IRLKDKYY
+178 IRTKDTYY

-207 EGVMNTELLLDTN
+207 ERVMDTELLLDTN

-232 SYETCCQLF
+232 SYETCKQLF

-293 GMDSSSDLQLYKD
+293 GMNSSSDLQLYKD
-306 GIMNDLAQKGINV
+306 GIMNDLASKGINV
-319 IHDAMIKSFIDK
+319 INDTMIRPDIEK
-331 ASISEEYRSL
+331 ASKSEEYHSL
-341 KAIRR
+341 KVIRR

-365 TSKKIAEF
+365 SSKKIAEF

-387 NKHELEVPVWQR
+387 NKHELEIPVWQR

-404 ADLLLLLW
+404 ADLLILLW
-412 YANPSLDLK
+412 YANPSLDLG

-441 EKGPTI
+441 EKGPAA
-447 KIIDKIQNRV
+447 KIVDKIQHRV
-457 AKLQT
+457 AQLQT

-499 VKYVEHIRTSENAY
+499 IKYVEQIRTSENSYYEVEA
-513 FEKEEENENLR
+513 ENEDLR
-524 SEIDSL
+524 SKIDIL
-530 NKKNETKDAKLKMK
+530 NEDSKIKDAKLEMREL
-544 DMQLHSFLYILF
+544 QLHSVFYIIA
-556 AIVIYIIYWF
+556 AIVIYLTYWF
-566 FIRKQI
+566 FIREKI
-572 LNEWV
+572 KIEWI
-577 DFSVQ
+577 DSVLQ
-582 TIYWI
+582 LGYWI
-587 ITCVLTNFID
+587 VTSILINFIN

-603 GVKSFISPNSVIKK
+603 GIKSFFCQKSVLRQITN
-617 IIEDKKSYPNKIPS
+617 KKSSI

>member
-16 IQDSQKVDKG
+16 IQDSQKEDKS

-36 VQETLNGMLSKRAID
+36 VQDTLNWMLLQNANTGEIK
-51 GVIMGKSTL
+51 GKSTL
-60 EIRDAIK
+60 EIRDVIK
-67 ARFELEIP
+67 MRFELEIP
-75 PVALNSILSLIDT
+75 PFALNSILSLIDT

-96 SDKSFIIKAGYANGI
+96 ADKSFIIKAGYSNGI
-111 DKQYSNQKAWIS
+111 DKQYESQKKWIS
-123 SLKKNYKAFCNRE
+123 LLKKNYKSFCYRE
-136 NVDFD
+136 NVNFE
-141 FQELVIFIQDQKN
+141 FQELVTFIQDQKN
-154 RIFEGNPTRITD
+154 RIFEGNSTQITD
-166 QKYYVSK
+166 QRYYVSK
-173 YVSEK
+173 YVAEK
-178 IRLKDKYY
+178 IRAKDTYY
-186 KTICNIY
+186 KTICDIY

-207 EGVMNTELLLDTN
+207 ERVMDTELLLDTN

-232 SYETCCQLF
+232 SYETCKQLF

-293 GMDSSSDLQLYKD
+293 GMNSSSDLQLYKD
-306 GIMNDLAQKGINV
+306 GIMNDLASKGINV
-319 IHDAMIKSFIDK
+319 INDTMIRPDIEK
-331 ASISEEYRSL
+331 ASKSEEYRSL
-341 KAIRR
+341 KVIRR

-365 TSKKIAEF
+365 SSKKIAEF

-387 NKHELEVPVWQR
+387 NKHELEIPVWQR

-412 YANPSLDLK
+412 YANPSLDLG

-441 EKGPTI
+441 EKGPTA
-447 KIIDKIQNRV
+447 KIVDEIQHRV

-499 VKYVEHIRTSENAY
+499 IKYVEQIRTSENSYYEVEA
-513 FEKEEENENLR
+513 ENEDLR
-524 SEIDSL
+524 SKIDIL
-530 NKKNETKDAKLKMK
+530 NEDSKIKDAKLEMREL
-544 DMQLHSFLYILF
+544 QLHGVFYIIA
-556 AIVIYIIYWF
+556 AIVIYLTYWF
-566 FIRKQI
+566 FIREKI
-572 LNEWV
+572 KIEWI
-577 DFSVQ
+577 DSVVQ
-582 TIYWI
+582 LGYWI
-587 ITCVLTNFID
+587 VTSILINFIN

-603 GVKSFISPNSVIKK
+603 GIKSFFCQKSVLRQITN
-617 IIEDKKSYPNKIPS
+617 KKSSI

>member
-7 LATYSLLSF
+7 LATYSLLSV
-16 IQDSQKVDKG
+16 IQDFQKVDKR
-26 KSILQ
+26 KSILR

-36 VQETLNGMLSKRAID
+36 VQATLNWMLSNATST

-67 ARFELEIP
+67 NRFELEIP

-88 DENRFVIN
+88 DEKRFIVN
-96 SDKSFIIKAGYANGI
+96 TDKSFIIKAGYANGI
-111 DKQYSNQKAWIS
+111 DKQYSKQKEWIS
-123 SLKKNYKAFCNRE
+123 LLRKNYEAFCNRE
-136 NVDFD
+136 NVVFD
-141 FQELVIFIQDQKN
+141 FQELVTFIQDQKN
-154 RIFEGNPTRITD
+154 RIFEGNPTQITN

-173 YVSEK
+173 FVAEK

-186 KTICNIY
+186 KTICSIY
-193 LGGIITSYLSFTIT
+193 LGGVITSYLSFTIT
-207 EGVMNTELLLDTN
+207 EKVMDTELLLDTN

-232 SYETCCQLF
+232 SYGTCSQLF
-241 ETARNLGFRFSI
+241 EMARNLGFRFSI
-253 LQRTIEQIRILLTN
+253 LQRTIEQIRILLSN
-267 RIKNFECRSSR
+267 RIRDFDCRDSR

-293 GMDSSSDLQLYKD
+293 EMVGSSELQLYKD
-306 GIMNDLAQKGINV
+306 GILNDLGRKGVNIIN
-319 IHDAMIKSFIDK
+319 DAMIRPIIEK
-331 ASISEEYRSL
+331 ASHSEEYRSL
-341 KAIRR
+341 KSIRK

-353 DVIAQTYVEHKR
+353 DVIAQKYVEHKR
-365 TSKKIAEF
+365 ASKKIAEF

-387 NKHELEVPVWQR
+387 NKHELEIPVWQR

-412 YANPSLDLK
+412 YANPSLNFE
-421 NTTSMLAM
+421 NTSSMLAM

-441 EKGPTI
+441 EKGPTA
-447 KIIDKIQNRV
+447 KIVDEIQHKV

-462 NGLVTQEAIAKL
+462 KGLVTQEAIAKL

-486 EANRLVSMPTSEF
+486 EANRLVTMPTSEF
-499 VKYVEHIRTSENAY
+499 VEYVEHIRTSENAY
-513 FEKEEENENLR
+513 FEVEEENENLR
-524 SEIDSL
+524 SKIDILNEKSEI
-530 NKKNETKDAKLKMK
+530 KNAESEMK
-544 DMQLHSFLYILF
+544 DMRLYSVLYIF
-556 AIVIYIIYWF
+556 AAIIVYIVYWF

-572 LNEWV
+572 SNEWI

-582 TIYWI
+582 TTYWI
-587 ITCVLTNFID
+587 VTCILPSFIN

-603 GVKSFISPNSVIKK
+603 GIKSLFRANSVVKK
-617 IIEDKKSYPNKIPS
+617 IMEDKRK

>member
-7 LATYSLLSF
+7 LATYSLLSV
-16 IQDSQKVDKG
+16 IQDSQKVDKR

-36 VQETLNGMLSKRAID
+36 VQATLNWMLSNATST

-67 ARFELEIP
+67 NRFELEIP

-88 DENRFVIN
+88 DEKRFIVN
-96 SDKSFIIKAGYANGI
+96 SDKSFIIKTGYANGI
-111 DKQYSNQKAWIS
+111 DKQYSKQKEWIS
-123 SLKKNYKAFCNRE
+123 LLKKNYKAFCNRE
-136 NVDFD
+136 NVVFD
-141 FQELVIFIQDQKN
+141 FQELVTFIQDQKN
-154 RIFEGNPTRITD
+154 RIFKDNPTQITD

-173 YVSEK
+173 FVAEK

-186 KTICNIY
+186 KTICSIY
-193 LGGIITSYLSFTIT
+193 LGGVITSYLSFTIT
-207 EGVMNTELLLDTN
+207 EKVMDTELLLDTN

-232 SYETCCQLF
+232 SYETCSQLF
-241 ETARNLGFRFSI
+241 EMARNLGFRFSI
-253 LQRTIEQIRILLTN
+253 LQRTIEQIRILLSN
-267 RIKNFECRSSR
+267 RIRDFDCRDSR

-293 GMDSSSDLQLYKD
+293 EMVGSSELQLYKD
-306 GIMNDLAQKGINV
+306 GILNDLGQKGVNIIN
-319 IHDAMIKSFIDK
+319 DAMIRPIIEK
-331 ASISEEYRSL
+331 ASHSEEYRSL
-341 KAIRR
+341 KSIRK

-353 DVIAQTYVEHKR
+353 DVIAQKYVEHKR
-365 TSKKIAEF
+365 ASKKIAEF

-387 NKHELEVPVWQR
+387 NKHELEIPVWQR

-412 YANPSLDLK
+412 YANPSLDLR
-421 NTTSMLAM
+421 NTASMLAM

-447 KIIDKIQNRV
+447 KIIDEIQNKV
-457 AKLQT
+457 AKLQI

-499 VKYVEHIRTSENAY
+499 VEYVEHIRTSENAY

-524 SEIDSL
+524 FEIDSL
-530 NKKNETKDAKLKMK
+530 NKKNEIKDAKLKMK
-544 DMQLHSFLYILF
+544 DMQMHSFLYILV
-556 AIVIYIIYWF
+556 AIIIYTIYWF

-572 LNEWV
+572 LNEWL

-582 TIYWI
+582 TIYWV
-587 ITCVLTNFID
+587 ITCVLMNFID

-603 GVKSFISPNSVIKK
+603 GIKSFISPNSVIKK
-617 IIEDKKSYPNKIPS
+617 IVENKEKLL

>member
-7 LATYSLLSF
+7 LATYSLLSV
-16 IQDSQKVDKG
+16 IQDSQKVDKR

-36 VQETLNGMLSKRAID
+36 VQATLNWMLSNATST

-67 ARFELEIP
+67 NRFELEIP

-88 DENRFVIN
+88 DEKRFIVN
-96 SDKSFIIKAGYANGI
+96 TDKSFIIKAGYANGI
-111 DKQYSNQKAWIS
+111 DKQYSKQKEWIS
-123 SLKKNYKAFCNRE
+123 LLRKNYEAFCNRE
-136 NVDFD
+136 NVVFD
-141 FQELVIFIQDQKN
+141 FQELVTFIQDQKN
-154 RIFEGNPTRITD
+154 RIFEGNPTQITN

-173 YVSEK
+173 FVAEK

-186 KTICNIY
+186 KTICSIY
-193 LGGIITSYLSFTIT
+193 LGGVITSYLSFTIT
-207 EGVMNTELLLDTN
+207 EKVMDTELLLDTN

-232 SYETCCQLF
+232 SYETCSQLF
-241 ETARNLGFRFSI
+241 EMARNLGFRFSI
-253 LQRTIEQIRILLTN
+253 LQRTIEQIRILLSN
-267 RIKNFECRSSR
+267 RIRDFDCRDSR

-293 GMDSSSDLQLYKD
+293 EMVGSSELQLYKD
-306 GIMNDLAQKGINV
+306 GILNDLGRKGVNIIN
-319 IHDAMIKSFIDK
+319 DAMIRPIIEK
-331 ASISEEYRSL
+331 ASHSEEYRSL
-341 KAIRR
+341 KSIRK

-353 DVIAQTYVEHKR
+353 DVIAQKYVEHKR
-365 TSKKIAEF
+365 ASKKIAEF

-387 NKHELEVPVWQR
+387 NKHELEIPVWQR

-412 YANPSLDLK
+412 YTNPSLNFE
-421 NTTSMLAM
+421 NTSSMLAM

-441 EKGPTI
+441 EKGPTA
-447 KIIDKIQNRV
+447 KIVDEIQHKV

-462 NGLVTQEAIAKL
+462 KGLVTQEAIAKL

-486 EANRLVSMPTSEF
+486 EANRLVTMPTSEF
-499 VKYVEHIRTSENAY
+499 VEYVEHIRTSENAY
-513 FEKEEENENLR
+513 FEVEEENENLR
-524 SEIDSL
+524 SKIDILNEKSEI
-530 NKKNETKDAKLKMK
+530 KNAESEMK
-544 DMQLHSFLYILF
+544 DMRLYSVLYIF
-556 AIVIYIIYWF
+556 AAIIVYIVYWF

-572 LNEWV
+572 SNEWI

-582 TIYWI
+582 TTYWI
-587 ITCVLTNFID
+587 VTCILPSFIN

-603 GVKSFISPNSVIKK
+603 GIKSLFRANSVVKK
-617 IIEDKKSYPNKIPS
+617 IMEDKRK

>member
-7 LATYSLLSF
+7 LATYSLLSV
-16 IQDSQKVDKG
+16 IQDSQKVDKR

-36 VQETLNGMLSKRAID
+36 VQATLNWMLSNATRT

-67 ARFELEIP
+67 NRFELEIP

-88 DENRFVIN
+88 DEKRFIVN
-96 SDKSFIIKAGYANGI
+96 TDKSFIIKAGYANGI
-111 DKQYSNQKAWIS
+111 DKQYSKQKEWIS
-123 SLKKNYKAFCNRE
+123 LLRKNYEAFCNRE
-136 NVDFD
+136 NVVFD
-141 FQELVIFIQDQKN
+141 FQELVTFIQDQKN
-154 RIFEGNPTRITD
+154 RIFEGNPTQITD

-173 YVSEK
+173 FVAEK

-186 KTICNIY
+186 KTICSIY
-193 LGGIITSYLSFTIT
+193 LGGVITSYLSFTIT
-207 EGVMNTELLLDTN
+207 EKVMDTELLLDTN

-232 SYETCCQLF
+232 SYETCSQLF
-241 ETARNLGFRFSI
+241 EMARNLGFRFSI
-253 LQRTIEQIRILLTN
+253 LQRTIEQIRILLSN
-267 RIKNFECRSSR
+267 RIRDFDCRDSR

-293 GMDSSSDLQLYKD
+293 EMVGSSELQLYKD
-306 GIMNDLAQKGINV
+306 GILNDLGRKGVNIIN
-319 IHDAMIKSFIDK
+319 DAMIRPIIEK
-331 ASISEEYRSL
+331 ASHSEEYRSL
-341 KAIRR
+341 KSIRK

-353 DVIAQTYVEHKR
+353 DVIAQKYVEHKR
-365 TSKKIAEF
+365 ASKKIAEF

-387 NKHELEVPVWQR
+387 NKHELEIPVWQR

-412 YANPSLDLK
+412 YANPSLNFE
-421 NTTSMLAM
+421 NTSSMLAM

-441 EKGPTI
+441 EKGPTA
-447 KIIDKIQNRV
+447 KIVDEIQHKV

-462 NGLVTQEAIAKL
+462 KGLVTQEAIAKL

-486 EANRLVSMPTSEF
+486 EANRLVTMPTSEF
-499 VKYVEHIRTSENAY
+499 VEYVEHIRTSENAY
-513 FEKEEENENLR
+513 FEVEEENENLR
-524 SEIDSL
+524 STIDIL
-530 NKKNETKDAKLKMK
+530 NEKSDIKNAESEMK
-544 DMQLHSFLYILF
+544 DMRLYSVLYIF
-556 AIVIYIIYWF
+556 AAIIVYIVYWF

-572 LNEWV
+572 LNEWI

-582 TIYWI
+582 TTYWI
-587 ITCVLTNFID
+587 VTCILPSFIN

-603 GVKSFISPNSVIKK
+603 GIKSLFRANSVVKK
-617 IIEDKKSYPNKIPS
+617 IMEDKRK

>member
-16 IQDSQKVDKG
+16 IQDSQKEDKS

-36 VQETLNGMLSKRAID
+36 VQDTLNWMLSQNVNTGEIK
-51 GVIMGKSTL
+51 GKSTL
-60 EIRDAIK
+60 EIRDVIK
-67 ARFELEIP
+67 MRFELEIP
-75 PVALNSILSLIDT
+75 PFALNSILSLIDT

-96 SDKSFIIKAGYANGI
+96 ADKSFIIKAGYSNGI
-111 DKQYSNQKAWIS
+111 DKQYESQKKRIS
-123 SLKKNYKAFCNRE
+123 LLKKNYKSFCYRE
-136 NVDFD
+136 NVNFE
-141 FQELVIFIQDQKN
+141 FQELVTFIQDQKN
-154 RIFEGNPTRITD
+154 RIFEGNSTQITD
-166 QKYYVSK
+166 QRYYVSK
-173 YVSEK
+173 YVAEK
-178 IRLKDKYY
+178 IRTKDTYY

-207 EGVMNTELLLDTN
+207 ERVMDTELLLDTN

-232 SYETCCQLF
+232 SYETCKQLF

-293 GMDSSSDLQLYKD
+293 GMNSSSDLQLYKD
-306 GIMNDLAQKGINV
+306 GIMNDLASKGINV
-319 IHDAMIKSFIDK
+319 INDTMIRPDIEK
-331 ASISEEYRSL
+331 ASKSEEYHSL
-341 KAIRR
+341 KVIRR

-365 TSKKIAEF
+365 SSKKIAEF

-387 NKHELEVPVWQR
+387 NKHELEIPVWQR

-412 YANPSLDLK
+412 YANPSLDLG

-441 EKGPTI
+441 EKGPAA
-447 KIIDKIQNRV
+447 KIVDKIQHRV
-457 AKLQT
+457 AQLQT

-499 VKYVEHIRTSENAY
+499 IKYVEQIRTSENSYYEVEA
-513 FEKEEENENLR
+513 ENEDLR
-524 SEIDSL
+524 SKIDIL
-530 NKKNETKDAKLKMK
+530 NEDSKIKDAKLEMREL
-544 DMQLHSFLYILF
+544 QLHSVFYIIA
-556 AIVIYIIYWF
+556 AIVIYLTYWF
-566 FIRKQI
+566 FIREKI
-572 LNEWV
+572 KIEWI
-577 DFSVQ
+577 DSVIQ
-582 TIYWI
+582 LGYWI
-587 ITCVLTNFID
+587 VTSILINFIN

-603 GVKSFISPNSVIKK
+603 GIKSFFCQKSVLRQITN
-617 IIEDKKSYPNKIPS
+617 KKSSI

>member
-1 MVSENL
+1 
-7 LATYSLLSF
+7 
-16 IQDSQKVDKG
+16 
-26 KSILQ
+26 
-31 LFIPI
+31 
-36 VQETLNGMLSKRAID
+36 
-51 GVIMGKSTL
+51 MGKSTL

-67 ARFELEIP
+67 NRFELEIP
-75 PVALNSILSLIDT
+75 PAALNSILSLIDT
-88 DENRFVIN
+88 DEKRFIVN

-111 DKQYSNQKAWIS
+111 DKQYSKQKEWIS
-123 SLKKNYKAFCNRE
+123 LLKKNYKAFCNRE
-136 NVDFD
+136 NVVFD
-141 FQELVIFIQDQKN
+141 FQELVTFIQDQKN
-154 RIFEGNPTRITD
+154 RIFEGNPTQITD

-173 YVSEK
+173 FVAEK

-186 KTICNIY
+186 KTICSIY
-193 LGGIITSYLSFTIT
+193 LGGVITSYLSFTIT
-207 EGVMNTELLLDTN
+207 EKVMDTELLLDTN

-232 SYETCCQLF
+232 SYETCSQLF
-241 ETARNLGFRFSI
+241 EMARNLGFRFSI
-253 LQRTIEQIRILLTN
+253 LQRTIEQIRILLSN
-267 RIKNFECRSSR
+267 RIRDFDCRDSR

-293 GMDSSSDLQLYKD
+293 EMVGSSELQLYKD
-306 GIMNDLAQKGINV
+306 GILNDLGQKGVNIIN
-319 IHDAMIKSFIDK
+319 DAMIRPIIEK
-331 ASISEEYRSL
+331 ASHSEEYRSL
-341 KAIRR
+341 KSIRK

-353 DVIAQTYVEHKR
+353 DVIAQKYVEHKR
-365 TSKKIAEF
+365 ASKKIAEF

-387 NKHELEVPVWQR
+387 NKHELEIPVWQR

-412 YANPSLDLK
+412 YANPSLDLR
-421 NTTSMLAM
+421 NTASMLAM

-447 KIIDKIQNRV
+447 KIIDEIQNKV
-457 AKLQT
+457 AKLQI

-499 VKYVEHIRTSENAY
+499 VEYVEHIRTSENAY

-530 NKKNETKDAKLKMK
+530 NKKNEIKDAKLKMK
-544 DMQLHSFLYILF
+544 DMQLHSFLYILV
-556 AIVIYIIYWF
+556 AIIIYTIYWF

-572 LNEWV
+572 LNEWL

-582 TIYWI
+582 TIYWV
-587 ITCVLTNFID
+587 ITCVLMNFID

-603 GVKSFISPNSVIKK
+603 GIKSFISPNSVIKK
-617 IIEDKKSYPNKIPS
+617 IVENREKLL

>member
-7 LATYSLLSF
+7 LATYSLLSV
-16 IQDSQKVDKG
+16 IQDSQKVDKR

-36 VQETLNGMLSKRAID
+36 VQATLNWMLSNATST
-51 GVIMGKSTL
+51 GVIMGKNTL

-67 ARFELEIP
+67 NRFEIEIP

-88 DENRFVIN
+88 DEKRFIVN
-96 SDKSFIIKAGYANGI
+96 TDKSFIIKAGYANGI
-111 DKQYSNQKAWIS
+111 DKQYSKQKEWIS
-123 SLKKNYKAFCNRE
+123 LLKKNYEAFCNRE
-136 NVDFD
+136 NVVFD
-141 FQELVIFIQDQKN
+141 FQELVTFIQDQKN
-154 RIFEGNPTRITD
+154 RIFEGNPTQITD

-173 YVSEK
+173 FVAEK

-186 KTICNIY
+186 KTICSIY
-193 LGGIITSYLSFTIT
+193 LGGVITSYLSFTIT
-207 EGVMNTELLLDTN
+207 EKVMDTELLLDTN

-232 SYETCCQLF
+232 SYETCSQLF
-241 ETARNLGFRFSI
+241 EMARNLGFRFSI
-253 LQRTIEQIRILLTN
+253 LQRTIEQIRILLSN
-267 RIKNFECRSSR
+267 RIRDFDCRDSR

-293 GMDSSSDLQLYKD
+293 EMVGSSELQLYKD
-306 GIMNDLAQKGINV
+306 GILNDLGQKGVNIIN
-319 IHDAMIKSFIDK
+319 DAMIRPIIEK
-331 ASISEEYRSL
+331 ASHSEEYRSL
-341 KAIRR
+341 KSIRK

-353 DVIAQTYVEHKR
+353 DVIAQKYVEHKR
-365 TSKKIAEF
+365 ASKKIAEF

-387 NKHELEVPVWQR
+387 NKHELEIPVWQR

-412 YANPSLDLK
+412 YANPSLDFE

-441 EKGPTI
+441 EKGPTA
-447 KIIDKIQNRV
+447 KIVDEIQHKV

-486 EANRLVSMPTSEF
+486 EANRLVTMPTSEF
-499 VKYVEHIRTSENAY
+499 VEYVERIRTSENAY
-513 FEKEEENENLR
+513 FEVEEENENLR
-524 SEIDSL
+524 SKIDILNEKSEI
-530 NKKNETKDAKLKMK
+530 KDAESEMK
-544 DMQLHSFLYILF
+544 DMRLYSVLYILA
-556 AIVIYIIYWF
+556 AIFVYIVYWF

-572 LNEWV
+572 QNEWI

-582 TIYWI
+582 TAYWI
-587 ITCVLTNFID
+587 VTCILPSFIN

-603 GVKSFISPNSVIKK
+603 GIKSLFRADSVVKK
-617 IIEDKKSYPNKIPS
+617 IMEDKRT

>member
-16 IQDSQKVDKG
+16 IQDSQKEDKS

-36 VQETLNGMLSKRAID
+36 VQDTLNWMLSQNANTGEIK
-51 GVIMGKSTL
+51 GKSTL
-60 EIRDAIK
+60 EIRDVIK
-67 ARFELEIP
+67 MRFELEIP
-75 PVALNSILSLIDT
+75 PFALNSILSLIDT
-88 DENRFVIN
+88 NENRFVIN
-96 SDKSFIIKAGYANGI
+96 ADKSFIIKAGYSNGI
-111 DKQYSNQKAWIS
+111 DKQYESQKKRIS
-123 SLKKNYKAFCNRE
+123 LLKKNYKSFCYRE
-136 NVDFD
+136 NVNFE
-141 FQELVIFIQDQKN
+141 FQELVTFIQDQKN
-154 RIFEGNPTRITD
+154 RIFEGNSTQITD
-166 QKYYVSK
+166 QRYYVSK
-173 YVSEK
+173 YVAEK
-178 IRLKDKYY
+178 IRTKDTYY

-207 EGVMNTELLLDTN
+207 ERVMDTELLLDTN

-232 SYETCCQLF
+232 SYETCKQLF

-293 GMDSSSDLQLYKD
+293 GMNSSSDLQLYKD
-306 GIMNDLAQKGINV
+306 GIMNDLASKGINV
-319 IHDAMIKSFIDK
+319 INDTMIRPDIEK
-331 ASISEEYRSL
+331 ASKSEEYHSL
-341 KAIRR
+341 KVIRR

-365 TSKKIAEF
+365 SSKKIAEF

-387 NKHELEVPVWQR
+387 NKHELEIPVWQR

-412 YANPSLDLK
+412 YANPSLDLG

-441 EKGPTI
+441 EKGPAA
-447 KIIDKIQNRV
+447 KIVDKIQHRV
-457 AKLQT
+457 AQLQT

-499 VKYVEHIRTSENAY
+499 IKYVEQIRTSENSYYEVEA
-513 FEKEEENENLR
+513 ENEDLR
-524 SEIDSL
+524 SKIDIL
-530 NKKNETKDAKLKMK
+530 NEDSKIKDAKLEMREL
-544 DMQLHSFLYILF
+544 QLHSVFYIIA
-556 AIVIYIIYWF
+556 AIVIYLTYWF
-566 FIRKQI
+566 FIREKI
-572 LNEWV
+572 KIEWI
-577 DFSVQ
+577 DSVIQ
-582 TIYWI
+582 LGYWI
-587 ITCVLTNFID
+587 VTSILINFIN

-603 GVKSFISPNSVIKK
+603 GIKSFFCQKSVLRQITN
-617 IIEDKKSYPNKIPS
+617 KKSSI